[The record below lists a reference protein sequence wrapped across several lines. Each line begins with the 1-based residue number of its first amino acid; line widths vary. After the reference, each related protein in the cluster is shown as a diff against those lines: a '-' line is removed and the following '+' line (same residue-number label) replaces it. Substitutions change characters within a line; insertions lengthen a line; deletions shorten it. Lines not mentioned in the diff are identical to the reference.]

1 MGQPAVDG
9 GKRPATAFTVVPV
22 AVAWLMAVGVDL
34 LFNAGVFSSLFDQS
48 REPALLEDDELFRR
62 IPVAYLAL
70 LAGVAAVAWLLD
82 HIRRSGV
89 VVGLTVGAAGGAV
102 TAGLGVVS
110 LWTAV
115 ELTAVF
121 VLAAVLVQAVQFATA
136 GAVLGGFQ
144 VRANRRRLVLVAV
157 GGFVLCVLAAIV
169 TQNLSGGFG

>member
-1 MGQPAVDG
+1 MGEPAVDG
-9 GKRPATAFTVVPV
+9 DKRPDEAFAVVPV
-22 AVAWLMAVGVDL
+22 AVAWLTDVGVDL
-34 LFNAGVFSSLFDQS
+34 LFNAGVFSWLFDQS
-48 REPALLEDDELFRR
+48 REPGLLEDDELFRR

-82 HIRRSGV
+82 HTRRSGV
-89 VVGLTVGAAGGAV
+89 LFGLTVGAAGGAV

-115 ELTAVF
+115 ELTAGF

-144 VRANRRRLVLVAV
+144 VTANRRRLVVLAG
-157 GGFVLCVLAAIV
+157 GGFVLCVFAAIV
-169 TQNLSGGFG
+169 AQNLSTGFG